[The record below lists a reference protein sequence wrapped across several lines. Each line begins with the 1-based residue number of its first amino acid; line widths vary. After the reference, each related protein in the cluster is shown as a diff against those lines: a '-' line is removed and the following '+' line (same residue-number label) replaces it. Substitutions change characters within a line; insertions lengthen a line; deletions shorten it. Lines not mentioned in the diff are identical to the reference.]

1 MRLSI
6 SNIAWDPEEDAA
18 VAELLTR
25 TAVDAVDVAP
35 GKYFPDPR
43 LATDEQVEAVRRWW
57 AVRGIEVTGMQALL
71 FGTTGL
77 NVFGTSEVQDG
88 MLAHLDAICRIAGG
102 LGAKHLVFGSPK
114 NRDRTS
120 VADDRVMDI
129 ACAFFWRL
137 GDVAARHGVV
147 VCLEPN
153 PPAYGAN
160 FMTTSADTAAVVRAV
175 GHPAIRM
182 QLDIG
187 AVTMN
192 DEDVAQV
199 VAAHGDLLAH
209 VHASE
214 PRLMTLGDG
223 GSDHAR
229 AAAALAERLP
239 RHVVCIEMLASND
252 EPHLAAIERALHT
265 ADVAYRGATGRGS

>member
-6 SNIAWDPEEDAA
+6 SNIAWDAEEDAD
-18 VAELLTR
+18 VAELLAR
-25 TAVDAVDVAP
+25 MAVDAVDVAP

-43 LATDEQVEAVRRWW
+43 QATDAQVEAVRQRW
-57 AVRGIEVTGMQALL
+57 AACGIELTGMQALL

-77 NVFGTSEVQDG
+77 NVFGTAEVQNV
-88 MLAHLDAICRIAGG
+88 MLAHLEAVCRIGGG

-114 NRDRTS
+114 NRDRAA
-120 VADDRVMDI
+120 VDDEDVMDV
-129 ACAFFWRL
+129 ACAFFSRL
-137 GDVAARHGVV
+137 GDVAARHGVW

-153 PPAYGAN
+153 PAAYGAN
-160 FMTTSADTAAVVRAV
+160 FMTTSADTAAVVRTV

-192 DEDVAQV
+192 GEDVAQV
-199 VAAHGDLLAH
+199 VAAHGDLIAH

-214 PRLMTLGDG
+214 PGLKTLGDG

-229 AAAALAERLP
+229 AASVLAGALP
-239 RHVVCIEMLASND
+239 RHVVCIEMLASNE
-252 EPHLAAIERALHT
+252 EPHLAAIERAVRA
-265 ADVAYRGATGRGS
+265 ADAAYRATERGA